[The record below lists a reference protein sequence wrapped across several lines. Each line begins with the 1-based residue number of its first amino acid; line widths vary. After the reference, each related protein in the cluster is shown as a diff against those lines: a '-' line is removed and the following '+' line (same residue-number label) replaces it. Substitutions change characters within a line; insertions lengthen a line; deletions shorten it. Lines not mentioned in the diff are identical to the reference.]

1 MSESSLAKTLSE
13 IFECFKHKKE
23 KNILINSWIPLRI
36 KFTKNETEC
45 KPININPKQSL
56 LIYQNSNQDLL
67 PKNTLLEFTI
77 SKDIFNPFMNF
88 KELLDQSQ

>member
-13 IFECFKHKKE
+13 IFECFKYKKE

-45 KPININPKQSL
+45 
-56 LIYQNSNQDLL
+56 
-67 PKNTLLEFTI
+67 
-77 SKDIFNPFMNF
+77 
-88 KELLDQSQ
+88 